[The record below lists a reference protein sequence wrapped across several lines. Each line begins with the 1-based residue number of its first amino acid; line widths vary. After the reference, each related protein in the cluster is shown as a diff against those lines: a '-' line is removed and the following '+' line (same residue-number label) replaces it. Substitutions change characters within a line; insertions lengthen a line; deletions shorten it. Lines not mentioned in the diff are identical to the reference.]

1 MFKRNTIPLL
11 YCAFF
16 PVLIGIAL
24 FVVPEFSSLVHLE
37 SSLLGRVTRA
47 LITFWLMWAYA
58 NIGISFIPNLESSSI
73 ALFNTWGKY
82 YNFLDNNHD
91 PRVDRSIFPLYYFLP
106 AIVVCAFASFLLL
119 LAISTFMVVTFPF
132 TILIASVNFLLLLV
146 PRVALYNKVVNVVY
160 VDEPS

>member
-1 MFKRNTIPLL
+1 MFKRTVIPFL

-24 FVVPEFSSLVHLE
+24 FVVPEFSSLVHDE
-37 SSLLGRVTRA
+37 SSLLGRVMRV
-47 LITFWLMWAYA
+47 LITIWLMWAYA

-82 YNFLDNNHD
+82 YNFRDNNHD

-106 AIVVCAFASFLLL
+106 AVVVCALASFLLL
-119 LAISTFMVVTFPF
+119 LA
-132 TILIASVNFLLLLV
+132 
-146 PRVALYNKVVNVVY
+146 
-160 VDEPS
+160 